1 MERYNHLS
9 IEERDCL
16 QDFLLEAAPRSQ
28 AAIARELGRHRST
41 VSRELRRNRVYGKHY
56 KPHTAQLMADT
67 RQNWKRQHP
76 KRRDPKLLNAIKKLL
91 CQDWSPEQIAGFLE
105 KQFARQHG
113 KHISHETI
121 YLAIYDGLVVA
132 DPERH
137 LRRKRKTRKSGPK
150 TAETRG
156 HIPDRRMIDE
166 RPASIGRRSRYGH
179 WEADTMEGAGKDG
192 YLLTIVER
200 KMKHLICVKLE
211 NKSAEAVADA
221 IVRVMRKVPKK
232 LRRSL
237 TLDNGMEFA
246 EHKRIE
252 RLTGMKV
259 YFAHPR
265 SPWERGTNENTNGL
279 LRQYFPKGLRF
290 SAVTQRM
297 VDRAVHRLNTR
308 VRKTLNWRTPQEI
321 YRRVALAA

>member
-28 AAIARELGRHRST
+28 TAMAREMGRHKST
-41 VSRELRRNRVYGKHY
+41 VSRELRRNRELGKHY

-67 RQNWKRQHP
+67 RQNWKRAHP
-76 KRRDPKLLNAIKKLL
+76 KRRDPNLLKIIKKLL
-91 CQDWSPEQIAGFLE
+91 RRDWSPEQIAGWLGS
-105 KQFARQHG
+105 QFARQPG
-113 KHISHETI
+113 KLISHETI
-121 YLAIYDGLVVA
+121 YLAIYDGHVVDNPA
-132 DPERH
+132 QC
-137 LRRKRKTRKSGPK
+137 LRWKRKARKSGPK
-150 TAETRG
+150 AVETRG

-166 RPASIGRRSRYGH
+166 RPSSIGRRTRYGH

-200 KMKHLICVKLE
+200 KMKILICVKLE
-211 NKSAEAVADA
+211 NKGAGAVADA
-221 IVRVMRKVPKK
+221 IVRAMRKVPKK

-252 RLTGMKV
+252 RLSGMLV

-290 SAVTQRM
+290 SEVTQRM
-297 VDRAVHRLNTR
+297 VDRAVRKLNTR
-308 VRKTLNWRTPQEI
+308 VRKTLNWRTPQAI